1 MGIITRQQRCAG
13 LPAALQPAWAALPLA
28 VASVTCLLLA
38 PEAAAQQGSRS
49 ASDLP
54 IEEIV
59 VTGNNVYRDRTE
71 DINPTLAYGLDF
83 FQRFEP
89 STVGEMLKRTPGVV
103 FTSDVLEYDAVQLR
117 GLDAAYTEVLI
128 NGRPVPGQGADRTFF
143 VDRIPS
149 ELVERVEIIRS
160 PSADMSSQGV
170 AGSLNIILKDGAQLE
185 GLTTRLG
192 TTYYDQ
198 DDRFRNTG
206 SVAYAD
212 AGDSYDFWVG
222 ANVQERRNPKQKL
235 EAYFDDEALEGFAYE
250 DDTRDGTDSSVNG
263 SLGLQLPA
271 GNLRLNGYYV
281 YTDRSEEE
289 YVREYEGGVVDVDA
303 ADLIAIA
310 TQKEAIDQTS
320 WGLDGIYTLPLGE
333 GELAL
338 SAAMSHFDEDTK
350 NFETEEAFEG
360 GISQGIEEGEEA
372 LDIKDNNYAAEA
384 SYTYPLWDGGE
395 LKTGLSYSLNER
407 EGLQAGF
414 FDVDADIEETRWAPY
429 AKLTVDITA
438 ALTVE
443 GGVRYDIYERD
454 VDNEDGAASQD
465 GEEVL
470 PSLSLRWEL
479 TEATR
484 VTASVART
492 LRRPEF
498 DLVTPFEEDETPDDD
513 DATIGNPALDSE
525 LAWGYDLGLE
535 HRIANRGIVGIN
547 VFYRDIEDVIEIT
560 DTGLPYDGGDGSIFT
575 PQNIGD
581 GTASGVELDIST
593 PLDFIGLDNTGFY
606 ANYAWLDSEI
616 EDPFTG
622 EDRAFRNQP
631 DYVYNIS
638 LTQDIPGFGGAGIS
652 YQQRGDSLATEFE
665 EYVVTEYDGNLE
677 LFVEWNITDNSVLR
691 LTGTNLLDQEKIEYI
706 RDYGEPISEI
716 QYEESTPTYSLVW
729 RAAF

>member
-1 MGIITRQQRCAG
+1 MSQHKRLVEVLRGVLPQAG
-13 LPAALQPAWAALPLA
+13 GARGGFT
-28 VASVTCLLLA
+28 VASVAFLLLS
-38 PEAAAQQGSRS
+38 PEVLAQGSS
-49 ASDLP
+49 GSESSLP

-185 GLTTRLG
+185 GLTTRIG
-192 TTYYDQ
+192 TTYYEQ

-212 AGDSYDFWVG
+212 AGDTYDFWLG

-235 EAYFDDEALEGFAYE
+235 EEYFDDGSLEGFAYE
-250 DDTRDGTDSSVNG
+250 DDTRDGTDTSLNG

-271 GNLRLNGYYV
+271 GNLRFNGYYV

-289 YVREYEGGVVDVDA
+289 FVREYEGETVDVNA
-303 ADLIAIA
+303 ADLVAIA
-310 TQKEAIDQTS
+310 RQKESIDQTS

-333 GELAL
+333 GEMAL
-338 SAAMSHFDEDTK
+338 SGAVSHFDEDTQ
-350 NFETEEAFEG
+350 NFETEEEFEDG
-360 GISQGIEEGEEA
+360 MSQGVEEGEET
-372 LDIKDNNYAAEA
+372 LDIEDSSYAAEA
-384 SYTYPLWDGGE
+384 SYTYPVWEGGE
-395 LKTGLSYSLNER
+395 LKAGLSYSLNER

-414 FDVDADIEETRWAPY
+414 FDVEADIEETRWAPY
-429 AKLTVDITA
+429 AKLTQDLGD

-443 GGVRYDIYERD
+443 GGLRYDMYERD
-454 VDNEDGAASQD
+454 VDNEDGSASQD
-465 GEEVL
+465 GNELL
-470 PSLSLRWEL
+470 PSLSLRWDM
-479 TEATR
+479 TQATR
-484 VTASVART
+484 ITASVART

-498 DLVTPFEEDETPDDD
+498 DLVAPFEEDETPDDE
-513 DATIGNPALDSE
+513 DATFGNPELDSE

-535 HRIANRGIVGIN
+535 HRIANRGIIGIN
-547 VFYRDIEDVIEIT
+547 LFYRDIEDVIEIT
-560 DTGLPYDGGDGSIFT
+560 DTGLPYDDGDGTIFT

-638 LTQDIPGFGGAGIS
+638 LTQDFPGFGGAGIS
-652 YQQRGDSLATEFE
+652 YQQRGDSLETEFQ
-665 EYVVTEYDGNLE
+665 EYVVTGYDGNLE
-677 LFVEWNITDNSVLR
+677 LFVEWNITENSVLR
-691 LTGTNLLDQEKIEYI
+691 LTGTNLLDQEKVEHI
-706 RDYGEPISEI
+706 RDYGDPISEI